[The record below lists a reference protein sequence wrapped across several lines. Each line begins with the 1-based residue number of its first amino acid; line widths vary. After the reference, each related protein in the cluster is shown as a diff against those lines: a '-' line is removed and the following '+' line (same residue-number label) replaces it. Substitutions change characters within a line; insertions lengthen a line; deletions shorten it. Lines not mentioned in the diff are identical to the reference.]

1 MVSLV
6 VTMLGVGE
14 VEGFVEG
21 RREGLEV
28 CEAAPLLPGNG
39 RPLSLFEKS
48 PLVFAMSLLEDDLLV
63 LVEGDGAVAV
73 EIGFVDER
81 RDRETDGDVA
91 MSGAAS
97 SKAWQVDDDRNS
109 NAIAKSKKSAH
120 IVTDRIGCVKS
131 PLFSIGFVP
140 TQAMP
145 VVEL

>member
-1 MVSLV
+1 MVSRV

-28 CEAAPLLPGNG
+28 CEAAPLLSGSG
-39 RPLSLFEKS
+39 RPLSLLEKS
-48 PLVFAMSLLEDDLLV
+48 PLVFAMSLLEDDLLLV

-73 EIGFVDER
+73 EIGFVDDR

-97 SKAWQVDDDRNS
+97 SK
-109 NAIAKSKKSAH
+109 
-120 IVTDRIGCVKS
+120 
-131 PLFSIGFVP
+131 P
-140 TQAMP
+140 
-145 VVEL
+145 

>member
-6 VTMLGVGE
+6 VTILGVGE

-28 CEAAPLLPGNG
+28 CEAAPLLSGSG
-39 RPLSLFEKS
+39 RPLPLLEKS
-48 PLVFAMSLLEDDLLV
+48 PLVFAMSLLEDDLLLV

-73 EIGFVDER
+73 EIGFVDDQ

-91 MSGAAS
+91 MSSAAS
-97 SKAWQVDDDRNS
+97 SKAWQVDDDENS
-109 NAIAKSKKSAH
+109 NAKSKKSAH

>member
-28 CEAAPLLPGNG
+28 CEAAPLLSGNG
-39 RPLSLFEKS
+39 RALSLLEKS

-73 EIGFVDER
+73 EIGFVDDR

-97 SKAWQVDDDRNS
+97 SKAWQVDDDENS

-120 IVTDRIGCVKS
+120 IVTDRIGYVKS

-140 TQAMP
+140 TQVMP